1 MRYAW
6 DLKKDGSCCE
16 WSDML
21 MNSILERER
30 EYNIKN
36 NANLET
42 VLFPVWRWE
51 IENSEQKM
59 YARGGSER
67 VRSWALRNK
76 GE

>member
-6 DLKKDGSCCE
+6 DLKKDGSSCE

-36 NANLET
+36 NANSET
-42 VLFPVWRWE
+42 VLFPVERWK
-51 IENSEQKM
+51 I
-59 YARGGSER
+59 
-67 VRSWALRNK
+67 RSKKCMQEGALRESDV
-76 GE
+76 GH